1 MMGNAEKIFHAVSL
15 SGGKDS
21 TAMLLL
27 MIERDMPIDMVLTAD
42 TGMEFPEMYEHLAKL
57 DKYLYRERGIHLTT
71 LRHPKGFEYL
81 MFEEEKQK
89 PSSVENRQR
98 LGVPLYGNGWP
109 GVKVRWCTGQLKT
122 HLISKEVNR
131 LKGDYH
137 ALHYVG
143 IAADE
148 PKRIKNEQYPLV
160 DWGITEA
167 EALKICYDRGYDWG
181 GLYEIS
187 INIVIQN
194 MAQLKKLFKDSW
206 ENVTGNCDTLLYLG
220 GNEASTHEYI
230 SKMLGKA
237 TIDTRTRGVT
247 KGRSGSSSTNY
258 QNAGREL
265 LMPDEVRM
273 LDNRKALIFIRGE
286 RPVMD
291 DKYPIQ
297 KHPNYCFSADGGQ
310 PPYEKRFDI
319 PCYERNDLSHEI
331 DIENLEIL
339 EETQNEEENHAEPRR
354 TQPQGKAPLL
364 HRCVDL
370 RSLLRHL
377 YARFRRR

>member
-1 MMGNAEKIFHAVSL
+1 MVTKRIIPCLDVRNGRVVKGVNFLDVQDVSDPVRL
-15 SGGKDS
+15 ADYYSRSGADELVFYDI
-21 TAMLLL
+21 TA
-27 MIERDMPIDMVLTAD
+27 
-42 TGMEFPEMYEHLAKL
+42 
-57 DKYLYRERGIHLTT
+57 
-71 LRHPKGFEYL
+71 
-81 MFEEEKQK
+81 
-89 PSSVENRQR
+89 SVEGRKLFTDILTDVASTIFIPLTVGGGISR
-98 LGVPLYGNGWP
+98 LEDFERVLATC
-109 GVKVRWCTGQLKT
+109 R
-122 HLISKEVNR
+122 SR
-131 LKGDYH
+131 
-137 ALHYVG
+137 
-143 IAADE
+143 
-148 PKRIKNEQYPLV
+148 
-160 DWGITEA
+160 
-167 EALKICYDRGYDWG
+167 
-181 GLYEIS
+181 EIS

-291 DKYPIQ
+291 EKYPIQ
-297 KHPNYCFSADGGQ
+297 KHPNYRFSADGGQ

-319 PCYERNDLSHEI
+319 PCYEQNDLPHEI

-339 EETQNEEENHAEPRR
+339 EETQNEEENHSEPGRKDA
-354 TQPQGKAPLL
+354 QGKAPLL
-364 HRCVDL
+364 HRCTDL
-370 RSLLRHL
+370 CSRLRHL